1 MDEGL
6 AKIRNARSKKDFPF
20 LKLEDDE
27 YVEYAFSRAKICLF
41 MIFGGV
47 TGGLAL
53 ILLMFLMI
61 LLGQNSLD
69 EMGRNFMYVILA
81 CLVTTA
87 IIIGLISYTVYRGNR
102 LFVTNKHVV
111 QMIMKSTVST
121 SVNTIDLPSIED
133 VSFHQDGLMQKIFGY
148 GTFRLSTIGDE
159 TTYTFPFSD
168 VTSEELRAVS
178 KLITEAKAKR
188 KKELAN

>member
-47 TGGLAL
+47 TGGLAF

-102 LFVTNKHVV
+102 LFVTNKHVI

-133 VSFHQDGLMQKIFGY
+133 VSFHQDGLMQRIFGY

-168 VTSEELRAVS
+168 VTSEELRGVS
-178 KLITEAKAKR
+178 KLITEAKEKV
-188 KKELAN
+188 KQKSK